1 MTVGSNCKLV
11 RVEYDGDAPVSIGSE
26 SLIGADVRFTTRTHE
41 LGNSARRRSYVDI
54 DKPITVGSGVWIPQR
69 SLLMPGVSVADGCVI
84 APGAIVT
91 ASTEPNGL
99 YGGVPARRIRDLGE

>member
-1 MTVGSNCKLV
+1 MTIGSNCAL
-11 RVEYDGDAPVSIGSE
+11 RRMEYDGDAPVSIGNE
-26 SLIGADVRFTTRTHE
+26 SAIGADVRFTTRTHE
-41 LGNSARRRSYVDI
+41 LGNSARRRAYVDI

-69 SLLMPGVSVADGCVI
+69 SVLMPGVSVADGCVI

-99 YGGVPARRIRDLGE
+99 YAGVPARRIRDLGE